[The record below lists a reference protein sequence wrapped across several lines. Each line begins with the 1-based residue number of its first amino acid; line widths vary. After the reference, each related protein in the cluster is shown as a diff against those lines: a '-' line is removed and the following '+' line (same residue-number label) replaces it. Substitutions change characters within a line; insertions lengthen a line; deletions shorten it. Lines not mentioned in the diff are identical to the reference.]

1 MQILIDIG
9 VVIIGYLLGS
19 IPFGYLIVKI
29 STGKDVRT
37 VESGRTG
44 GTNAMRAAGFGAGF
58 LTALLDI
65 TKGMAA
71 VWAAQSIRPESDL
84 VHVLAAVAAIVGH
97 NYSIFMAERDENG
110 MLRFRGGAGAMPALG
125 GAVGFWAWSF
135 PIIFGLGAMVLFTL
149 GMASVATMTVGLCV
163 IIVFAI
169 RASLGL
175 MPWIYVL
182 YGVIAELLLI
192 WALRPNI
199 QKIMA
204 GNERVINMSLAGK
217 LRARKEQRASAK
229 STDDG
234 K

>member
-9 VVIIGYLLGS
+9 TVIIGYLLGS

-44 GTNAMRAAGFGAGF
+44 GTNAMRAAGFGAGL
-58 LTALLDI
+58 LTALLDVS
-65 TKGMAA
+65 KGVAA
-71 VWAAQSIRPESDL
+71 VWAAQSIRPDSNL

-97 NYSIFMAERDENG
+97 NYSIFMAERDEKG
-110 MLRFRGGAGAMPALG
+110 LLRFRGGAGAMPALG

-135 PIIFGLGAMVLFTL
+135 PIIFGLGALVLFTF

-169 RASLGL
+169 RASMGL

-204 GNERVINMSLAGK
+204 GTERVISMSLAGK
-217 LRARKEQRASAK
+217 LRARKEQRESSK
-229 STDDG
+229 TTGDVQ
-234 K
+234 